1 MERETCSHF
10 VASTGKKENSPG
22 VFKHYLRCH
31 RSGTYAEVPTEKRQR
46 QKKQHGSCFFFSTT
60 VGFRANE
67 DVVETAWKAP
77 SGNELPQLYLLGSCG
92 YTPTRSCLHICTPR
106 LYLDSA

>member
-1 MERETCSHF
+1 MRVKERKTCVRPCVHF
-10 VASTGKKENSPG
+10 
-22 VFKHYLRCH
+22 FI
-31 RSGTYAEVPTEKRQR
+31 
-46 QKKQHGSCFFFSTT
+46 HGICFFFSTR

-106 LYLDSA
+106 LYLDRA